1 MGFKP
6 RSVVFY
12 DGINDAFHYCQKDDL
27 PRLRH
32 SYTAR
37 WSKMSKRLNQL
48 EKEASQKSITKLLI
62 KKLNNFYILQ
72 PIKYFSLSNEL
83 KEAHKNRSKTGK
95 SIEQF
100 QTSKKKYLFCD
111 NKDISNEAAKL
122 TVTAWLNAAIFLK
135 SMDIPVWFVL
145 QPTASYK
152 PKKYKLDYLMDY
164 HKQRILD
171 EQASFENNY
180 ISLRNEFYSRCD
192 KINVCESFVDMSN
205 VLFGLDEPIFI
216 DRYHIS
222 ANGNKYIAESMAHTF
237 KKIITKD

>member
-1 MGFKP
+1 TIPSYYAKITNSSVLNLGETAYNSFQESIYLQVLLTMGFKP

-122 TVTAWLNAAIFLK
+122 TVTAWLNAAIFL
-135 SMDIPVWFVL
+135 
-145 QPTASYK
+145 
-152 PKKYKLDYLMDY
+152 
-164 HKQRILD
+164 
-171 EQASFENNY
+171 
-180 ISLRNEFYSRCD
+180 
-192 KINVCESFVDMSN
+192 
-205 VLFGLDEPIFI
+205 
-216 DRYHIS
+216 
-222 ANGNKYIAESMAHTF
+222 
-237 KKIITKD
+237 